1 MLSMPRLSDCRATV
15 DTTADKACLLSPHH
29 GAARRG
35 TLVRWYL
42 ALVLALATLLLQP
55 PVVQAQVIEATEA
68 RIEYQDGGFELAASF
83 DFDLPPALEDAL
95 HKGIS
100 LYFAVDFQLSRSRWY
115 WFDEKPV
122 NTSRSVRLSYQPL
135 TRQYR
140 VSTGGL
146 QLPFTRLKS
155 ALQFIQRV
163 RGWRVFERNTV
174 KPGESYHAEV
184 RMRLDLSQLPKP
196 FQINAVNTR
205 DWNLASDWRRF
216 IYTVPTDLNAAPPP
230 PPPPPPAPPAP
241 SPAPASPPLPA
252 SPAVPAPA
260 SVPGAP
266 AAANDVRGTVFMQA
280 ASTALSPT
288 LLAQPASS
296 QP

>member
-1 MLSMPRLSDCRATV
+1 MPSTPRLSGLRVEVDLRCRV
-15 DTTADKACLLSPHH
+15 L
-29 GAARRG
+29 AR
-35 TLVRWYL
+35 WAL
-42 ALVLALATLLLQP
+42 ALVLALAAALWP
-55 PVVQAQVIEATEA
+55 PRAAQAQVIEATEA
-68 RIEYQDGGFELAASF
+68 RVEYQDGGFELAASF

-115 WFDEKPV
+115 WFDDKPV
-122 NTSRSVRLSYQPL
+122 NTTRSVRLSYQPL

-140 VSTGGL
+140 ISTGGL

-163 RGWRVFERNTV
+163 RGWRVFERNAV
-174 KPGESYHAEV
+174 KPGETYNAEV

-216 IYTVPTDLNAAPPP
+216 TYTVPTDLSA
-230 PPPPPPAPPAP
+230 PPAPPP
-241 SPAPASPPLPA
+241 QPQPPAPPPALPALPA
-252 SPAVPAPA
+252 SPAMPAPA
-260 SVPGAP
+260 AASAP
-266 AAANDVRGTVFMQA
+266 AAANERGPMEGRGLYVQA
-280 ASTALSPT
+280 VSYALSPAM
-288 LLAQPASS
+288 LAQPAPS

>member
-1 MLSMPRLSDCRATV
+1 MSGFRVEV
-15 DTTADKACLLSPHH
+15 DLRRRVL
-29 GAARRG
+29 AR
-35 TLVRWYL
+35 WAL
-42 ALVLALATLLLQP
+42 ALLLALAAALWLP
-55 PVVQAQVIEATEA
+55 RAAQAQVIEATEA

-115 WFDEKPV
+115 WFDDKPV
-122 NTSRSVRLSYQPL
+122 NTTRSVRLSYQPL

-140 VSTGGL
+140 ISTGGL

-163 RGWRVFERNTV
+163 RGWRVFERNAV
-174 KPGESYHAEV
+174 KPGETYNAEV

-216 IYTVPTDLNAAPPP
+216 TYTVPTDLST
-230 PPPPPPAPPAP
+230 PPAPPAP
-241 SPAPASPPLPA
+241 PPQPPAAPPALPA
-252 SPAVPAPA
+252 SPAAPALPASPTMPAPA
-260 SVPGAP
+260 PSPASLP
-266 AAANDVRGTVFMQA
+266 AAANERGLMEGRGLYLQA
-280 ASTALSPT
+280 ASFALSPAM
-288 LLAQPASS
+288 LAQPAPG

>member
-1 MLSMPRLSDCRATV
+1 MPSTPRLSGFRVEVDLRCRRLT
-15 DTTADKACLLSPHH
+15 
-29 GAARRG
+29 
-35 TLVRWYL
+35 RWAL
-42 ALVLALATLLLQP
+42 ALLLALAAVLWLP
-55 PVVQAQVIEATEA
+55 RAAQAQVIEATEA
-68 RIEYQDGGFELAASF
+68 RVEYQDGGFELAASF

-115 WFDEKPV
+115 WFDDKPV
-122 NTSRSVRLSYQPL
+122 NITRSVRLSYQPL

-140 VSTGGL
+140 ISTGGL

-163 RGWRVFERNTV
+163 RGWRVFERNAV
-174 KPGESYHAEV
+174 KPGETYNAEV

-216 IYTVPTDLNAAPPP
+216 TYTVPTDLSAPPP
-230 PPPPPPAPPAP
+230 PPQPPAPAPAMPASPASPASPALPASPTLPAPAP
-241 SPAPASPPLPA
+241 SPASM
-252 SPAVPAPA
+252 
-260 SVPGAP
+260 P
-266 AAANDVRGTVFMQA
+266 AAANERGLMEGRGLYLQA
-280 ASTALSPT
+280 ASYALSPAM
-288 LLAQPASS
+288 LAQPAPS

>member
-1 MLSMPRLSDCRATV
+1 MPSMPRLSGFRVEVDLRCRRLT
-15 DTTADKACLLSPHH
+15 
-29 GAARRG
+29 
-35 TLVRWYL
+35 RWAL
-42 ALVLALATLLLQP
+42 ALLLALAAVLWLP
-55 PVVQAQVIEATEA
+55 RAAQAQVIEATEA
-68 RIEYQDGGFELAASF
+68 RVEYQDGGFELAASF

-115 WFDEKPV
+115 WFDDKPV
-122 NTSRSVRLSYQPL
+122 NTTRSVRLSYQPL

-140 VSTGGL
+140 ISTGGL

-163 RGWRVFERNTV
+163 RGWRVFERNAV
-174 KPGESYHAEV
+174 KPGETYNAEV

-216 IYTVPTDLNAAPPP
+216 TYTVPTDLSTPPAPPP
-230 PPPPPPAPPAP
+230 QPPAPPPAMPASPASPALPASPTLPAPAP
-241 SPAPASPPLPA
+241 SPASM
-252 SPAVPAPA
+252 
-260 SVPGAP
+260 P
-266 AAANDVRGTVFMQA
+266 AAANERGLMEGRGLYLQA
-280 ASTALSPT
+280 ASYALSPAM
-288 LLAQPASS
+288 LAQPAPS

>member
-1 MLSMPRLSDCRATV
+1 MPSTPRLSGLRVEVDLRCRV
-15 DTTADKACLLSPHH
+15 L
-29 GAARRG
+29 AR
-35 TLVRWYL
+35 WAL
-42 ALVLALATLLLQP
+42 ALVLALAAALWLP
-55 PVVQAQVIEATEA
+55 RAAQAQVIEATEA
-68 RIEYQDGGFELAASF
+68 RVEYQDGGFELAASF

-115 WFDEKPV
+115 WFDDKPV
-122 NTSRSVRLSYQPL
+122 NTTRSVRLSYQPL

-140 VSTGGL
+140 ISTGGL

-163 RGWRVFERNTV
+163 RGWRVFERNAV
-174 KPGESYHAEV
+174 KPGETYNAEV

-216 IYTVPTDLNAAPPP
+216 TYTVPTDLSA
-230 PPPPPPAPPAP
+230 PPAPPP
-241 SPAPASPPLPA
+241 QPQPPAPPPALPALPA
-252 SPAVPAPA
+252 SPAMPAPA
-260 SVPGAP
+260 AASAP
-266 AAANDVRGTVFMQA
+266 AAANERGPMEGRGLYVQA
-280 ASTALSPT
+280 VSYALSPAM
-288 LLAQPASS
+288 LAQPAPS

>member
-1 MLSMPRLSDCRATV
+1 MPSTPRLSGFRVEVDLRCRP
-15 DTTADKACLLSPHH
+15 L
-29 GAARRG
+29 AR
-35 TLVRWYL
+35 WAL
-42 ALVLALATLLLQP
+42 ALVLALAAALWLP
-55 PVVQAQVIEATEA
+55 RAAQAQVIEATEA
-68 RIEYQDGGFELAASF
+68 RVEYQDGGFELAASF

-115 WFDEKPV
+115 WFDDKPV
-122 NTSRSVRLSYQPL
+122 NTTRSVRLSYQPL

-140 VSTGGL
+140 ISTGGL

-163 RGWRVFERNTV
+163 RGWRVFERNAV
-174 KPGESYHAEV
+174 KPGETYNAEV

-216 IYTVPTDLNAAPPP
+216 TYTVPTDLS
-230 PPPPPPAPPAP
+230 PPPAPPPQPPAPPPAMPASPASPALPASPTLPAPAP
-241 SPAPASPPLPA
+241 SPASL
-252 SPAVPAPA
+252 
-260 SVPGAP
+260 P
-266 AAANDVRGTVFMQA
+266 AAANERGLMEGRGLYVQA
-280 ASTALSPT
+280 ASYALST
-288 LLAQPASS
+288 AMLAQPAPS

>member
-1 MLSMPRLSDCRATV
+1 MASSTPASRNAPDLIRCRARR
-15 DTTADKACLLSPHH
+15 ACQDLSC
-29 GAARRG
+29 GRLARRA
-35 TLVRWYL
+35 L
-42 ALVLALATLLLQP
+42 ALLLALAAVLWLP
-55 PVVQAQVIEATEA
+55 RAAQAQVIEATEA
-68 RIEYQDGGFELAASF
+68 RVEYQDGGFELAASF

-115 WFDEKPV
+115 WFDDKPV
-122 NTSRSVRLSYQPL
+122 NTTRSVRLSYQPL

-140 VSTGGL
+140 ISTGGL

-163 RGWRVFERNTV
+163 RGWRVFERNAV
-174 KPGESYHAEV
+174 KPGETYSAEV

-216 IYTVPTDLNAAPPP
+216 TYTVPTDLSAPAAPPP
-230 PPPPPPAPPAP
+230 QPPAPPPALPASPTLPASPPMPAPAP
-241 SPAPASPPLPA
+241 SPASM
-252 SPAVPAPA
+252 
-260 SVPGAP
+260 P
-266 AAANDVRGTVFMQA
+266 AAANERGLMEGRGLYLQA
-280 ASTALSPT
+280 VSYALSPAT
-288 LLAQPASS
+288 LAQPAPG

>member
-1 MLSMPRLSDCRATV
+1 MSSTPRLSGFRVEV
-15 DTTADKACLLSPHH
+15 DLRRRVL
-29 GAARRG
+29 AR
-35 TLVRWYL
+35 WAL
-42 ALVLALATLLLQP
+42 ALLLALAAALWLP
-55 PVVQAQVIEATEA
+55 RAAQAQVIEATEA

-115 WFDEKPV
+115 WFDDKPV
-122 NTSRSVRLSYQPL
+122 NTTRSVRLSYQPL

-140 VSTGGL
+140 ISTGGL

-163 RGWRVFERNTV
+163 RGWRVFERNAV
-174 KPGESYHAEV
+174 KPGETYSAEV

-205 DWNLASDWRRF
+205 DWNLASDWRRVS
-216 IYTVPTDLNAAPPP
+216 YTVPTDLST
-230 PPPPPPAPPAP
+230 PPAPPAP
-241 SPAPASPPLPA
+241 PQPPAAPPALPA
-252 SPAVPAPA
+252 SPAAPALPASPTMPAPA
-260 SVPGAP
+260 PSPASLP
-266 AAANDVRGTVFMQA
+266 AAANERGLMEGRGLYLQA
-280 ASTALSPT
+280 ASFALSPAM
-288 LLAQPASS
+288 LAQPAPG

>member
-1 MLSMPRLSDCRATV
+1 MPSTPRLSGFRVEV
-15 DTTADKACLLSPHH
+15 DLRRRVL
-29 GAARRG
+29 AR
-35 TLVRWYL
+35 WAL
-42 ALVLALATLLLQP
+42 ALLLALAAALWLP
-55 PVVQAQVIEATEA
+55 RAAQAQVIEATEA

-115 WFDEKPV
+115 WFDDKPV
-122 NTSRSVRLSYQPL
+122 NTTRSVRLSYQPL

-140 VSTGGL
+140 ISTGGL

-163 RGWRVFERNTV
+163 RGWRVFERNAV
-174 KPGESYHAEV
+174 KPGETYNAEV

-216 IYTVPTDLNAAPPP
+216 TYTVPTDLST
-230 PPPPPPAPPAP
+230 PPAPPAP
-241 SPAPASPPLPA
+241 PPQPPAAPPALPA
-252 SPAVPAPA
+252 SPAAPALPASPTMPAPA
-260 SVPGAP
+260 PSPASLP
-266 AAANDVRGTVFMQA
+266 AAANERGLMEGRGLYLQA
-280 ASTALSPT
+280 ASFALSPAM
-288 LLAQPASS
+288 LAQPAPG

>member
-1 MLSMPRLSDCRATV
+1 MPSTPRLSGFRVEVDRRAGTRV
-15 DTTADKACLLSPHH
+15 AC
-29 GAARRG
+29 
-35 TLVRWYL
+35 VRDPRSRLAHWAL
-42 ALVLALATLLLQP
+42 ALMLAWAAALWLPRAAL
-55 PVVQAQVIEATEA
+55 AQVIEATEA

-115 WFDEKPV
+115 WFDDKPV
-122 NTSRSVRLSYQPL
+122 NTTRSVRLSYQPL

-140 VSTGGL
+140 ISTGGL

-163 RGWRVFERNTV
+163 RGWRVFERNAV
-174 KPGESYHAEV
+174 KPGETYSAEV

-216 IYTVPTDLNAAPPP
+216 SYTVPTDLNATPAPPP
-230 PPPPPPAPPAP
+230 APPPPAPP
-241 SPAPASPPLPA
+241 PALPALPA
-252 SPAVPAPA
+252 SPAMPAPA
-260 SVPGAP
+260 AASAP
-266 AAANDVRGTVFMQA
+266 AAANERGPMEGRGLYLQA
-280 ASTALSPT
+280 VSYALSPAM
-288 LLAQPASS
+288 LAQPASS